1 VLRIN
6 LQKQHLIMNQPKHNL
21 FSWESKYWW
30 SFYASSKEALDVWK
44 WYQDRLEK
52 NMELIEKAW
61 TWFHSFQISWKLQI
75 DTVYKKSWE
84 NPIIKEMMIFSDG
97 LNIPW
102 VNDKKVQQ
110 MLVTLE
116 CEPKDIPEL
125 AYLLKEQLL

>member
-1 VLRIN
+1 
-6 LQKQHLIMNQPKHNL
+6 MNQPKHNL